1 MGTMKRHF
9 KKLTDN
15 ATMPERATKGSAGY
29 DISASETVTIQ
40 PGEIKLVSTGL
51 AVQMAQDDVM
61 LLIDRSSNPRKRGL
75 VLSNSIGVIDH
86 DYFPNEFK
94 GMFTNITDKPVT
106 IEAGQRIMQ
115 AVFVKYGLVDD
126 DNALGHRTGGFGSTG
141 DK

>member
-1 MGTMKRHF
+1 MTRRF
-9 KKLTDN
+9 KQLTDT

-141 DK
+141 DN

>member
-1 MGTMKRHF
+1 MTRRF
-9 KKLTDN
+9 KQLTDT

-40 PGEIKLVSTGL
+40 PGEIKLVRTGL
-51 AVQMAQDDVM
+51 AAQMEQDDVM

-75 VLSNSIGVIDH
+75 ILSNSVGVIDY
-86 DYFPNEFK
+86 DYFPKEFM
-94 GMFTNITDKPVT
+94 GMFTNITDKAVT

-115 AVFVKYGLVDD
+115 VVFVKYDLVDD

-141 DK
+141 DN

>member
-1 MGTMKRHF
+1 MGTMKRQF

-40 PGEIKLVSTGL
+40 PGEIKIVSTGL

-75 VLSNSIGVIDH
+75 ILSNSVGVIDH

-115 AVFVKYGLVDD
+115 AVFVKYGRVDD
-126 DNALGHRTGGFGSTG
+126 DNAEGQRTGGFGSTG